1 MGLNN
6 ILITTTGACI
16 LAVFPGSFGRDGSS
30 NEVQSSDKIALSQ
43 TGF

>member
-16 LAVFPGSFGRDGSS
+16 LAVLSGYFERDGSR
-30 NEVQSSDKIALSQ
+30 NE
-43 TGF
+43 FR